1 MSKNFEEEYKAL
13 ANEELPDLWN
23 RIEAGLTPKTTDLA
37 EEEHKEITEHAKKNT
52 ERQPEEKRKKGKVV
66 SFLYRYRTVAVAALC
81 VIVILPAVLVIGR
94 SGGSKSG
101 GSASD
106 SAPMEMSA
114 AEAESWD
121 EAVVEDVMDDVAEAT
136 EATEEK
142 AAGAEASADTGGVVQ
157 ESPLTDEEA
166 ESGSASDAFSR
177 AQNGMDTDGAALP
190 ADMAATEA
198 EKKMKDEASDLS
210 DAKQEAAA
218 EESREESVKVYEKV
232 TVKVTGT
239 EDRLVETDSGL
250 FSEVKMKVIKDPS
263 GELSEG
269 LEITVGIAV
278 TSSKGY
284 FMGEEYTLDIS
295 YSPDRECPY
304 RTD

>member
-23 RIEAGLTPKTTDLA
+23 RIESGLTPKTTALA
-37 EEEHKEITEHAKKNT
+37 EENGDKQQTEGQEKG
-52 ERQPEEKRKKGKVV
+52 RSEKRKVI

-81 VIVILPAVLVIGR
+81 VIVILPAVLVLGK
-94 SGGSKSG
+94 SGSLGGSESWE
-101 GSASD
+101 STND
-106 SAPMEMSA
+106 SAQMAMDKTAAGGWDEA
-114 AEAESWD
+114 AAEEGIVEDVEDAEAEATTEEASEAYTPTQAQESLQED
-121 EAVVEDVMDDVAEAT
+121 EAL
-136 EATEEK
+136 
-142 AAGAEASADTGGVVQ
+142 ASGG
-157 ESPLTDEEA
+157 
-166 ESGSASDAFSR
+166 ASDAFSR
-177 AQNGMDTDGAALP
+177 ADNGMDTDGAALP
-190 ADMAATEA
+190 ADMATTEA

-210 DAKQEAAA
+210 DAKQEAAE

-239 EDRLVETDSGL
+239 GDRLVETDSGL

-278 TSSKGY
+278 TSSRGY
-284 FMGEEYTLDIS
+284 FTGEEYTLDIS